1 MKGTYLFVFVAV
13 LLLFNACK
21 RRDQVI
27 KPPNDYSAAL
37 SFQLA
42 YHVDQATL
50 LEDTLLYTNAAGY
63 KYSVTR
69 LQYFLSRISL
79 IKPDSSRLLIYDYQ
93 YADAFEAATSSFISN
108 KAPAGDYIGVWFY
121 IGVDSAHNIPY
132 GLPSNT
138 NNNNMEWPVA
148 MGGGYHL
155 MKLEGRF
162 SDSVSTPG
170 YAMHVGTNGMQ
181 IPVAIYAPI
190 HIKGELVPFKLS
202 MNINEWFRNPNTYN
216 FSKDGNYT
224 MGIMP
229 AMKKLSENGKD
240 VFTH

>member
-1 MKGTYLFVFVAV
+1 MKRASFYAFILGAV
-13 LLLFNACK
+13 LLTACK
-21 RRDQVI
+21 REDQVI
-27 KPPNDYSAAL
+27 KPPIDYSAAL
-37 SFQLA
+37 AFQLS
-42 YHVDQATL
+42 YHVDQVAL
-50 LEDTLLYTNAAGY
+50 QKDTLIYTNEAGY

-69 LQYFLSRISL
+69 LQYFISKISL
-79 IKPDSSRLLIYDYQ
+79 IKPDSSKLLIYDYQ
-93 YADAFEAATSSFISN
+93 YADAFDASTANFTSN

-121 IGVDSAHNIPY
+121 IGVDSVHNIPF

-148 MGGGYHL
+148 MGGGYHEI
-155 MKLEGRF
+155 KLEGRY

-170 YAMHVGTNGMQ
+170 YAMHVGTNGFQ
-181 IPVAIYAPI
+181 IPVALYAPV
-190 HIKGELVPFKLS
+190 HIKGELVPFALR
-202 MNINEWFRNPNTYN
+202 MNVNEWFRNPNTYN

-224 MGIMP
+224 MGIMA